1 MNLDLVSEQLLIPN
15 KLQHNDLSYLLNMT
29 EKFQVDYADLY
40 FQSRLHETW
49 TLEDSIIKSGSYAID
64 QGAGIRVITGEKT
77 GFAYT
82 DQLNLDALICSMKAA
97 TSITNERHRN
107 NTVIVAPTKNKHIR
121 STHQYYHPLMYS
133 YINPLS
139 NVSKEEKIE
148 LLMRID
154 KIARTADSRVKQVSA
169 NLSGVY
175 EQILVTATDGTL
187 AADIRP
193 LVRLSILVQVEQNG
207 KREQGISG
215 GGGRFG
221 YDFFNSIIEGETKA
235 DHWAKDAVRM
245 GLINLESIAAP
256 AGVMTVVLGSGW
268 PGILLHEAVGH
279 GLEGDFNRRG
289 SSVFTNKIGNI
300 VASELCTIVDDAT
313 LKELR
318 GSLTIDDEGVPGQYN
333 ILIKNGILIGYMQD
347 KLNAKL
353 MGCNPTGNGRRQ
365 SYATLPMPRMTNT
378 YMLAGQSTPEEIINS
393 VDYGVYASNFDG
405 GQVDITS
412 GKFVFSASEAFLIE
426 KGHITKSIKGATLIG
441 SGIEIMKNIS
451 MVGNDLSLDKGVGT
465 CIKNGQSIPVGVG
478 QPTIKLNKITVGGTN

>member
-1 MNLDLVSEQLLIPN
+1 MNLDLVSEQLLTPN
-15 KLQHNDLSYLLNMT
+15 KLQHDDLSYLLNMT

-40 FQSRLHETW
+40 FQSCFHETW

-64 QGAGIRVITGEKT
+64 QGAGIRVITGEQT

-82 DQLNLDALICSMKAA
+82 DQLTLDALICSMKAA
-97 TSITNERHRN
+97 TSITNERHHN
-107 NTVIVAPTKNKHIR
+107 NTVIVTPRRKYIC
-121 STHQYYHPLMYS
+121 STHQYS
-133 YINPLS
+133 YPPICSCINPLS
-139 NVSKEEKIE
+139 SVSKEEKIE

-154 KIARTADSRVKQVSA
+154 KIARTTDSRVQKVNA

-235 DHWAKDAVRM
+235 DHWTKDAVRM

-256 AGVMTVVLGSGW
+256 AGIMTVVLGSGW

-289 SSVFTNKIGNI
+289 SSIFTNKIGSI

-333 ILIKNGILIGYMQD
+333 ILIKNGILVGYMQD

-353 MGCNPTGNGRRQ
+353 MGCNSTGNGRRE

-378 YMLAGQSTPEEIINS
+378 YMLAGKSTPEEIINS
-393 VDYGVYASNFDG
+393 VDYGIYASNFDG

-426 KGHITKSIKGATLIG
+426 KGYITKSIKGATLIG